1 MSGSIQSVGSPPLP
15 CLIFGSGGYPDLVVN
30 VKTLDALDGVRPGRA
45 PFQIAARSTDG
56 RLWFANDLVLQM
68 VDPGRQ
74 VINSVPPPVH
84 IEAVKADRR
93 AYSAL
98 QDLHLPAL
106 TRDLEFDYTA
116 LSLVLPQRVRFRY
129 RLEGYDTDWKDA
141 GTRRS
146 AFYTNLSP
154 DKYTF
159 RVIACNNDGVWNEKG
174 AALTFTLQPAFFQT
188 TWFNALCAVVLI
200 LFIWVLY
207 RLRVQIATERVR
219 VRLSVQ
225 LAERERIARELHD
238 TLLQGFQGLALR
250 FQGVVK
256 QIPRQEPIRQQ
267 MEEALDRADEAL
279 LEGRNRVRDLRSE
292 SANDDELPESL
303 ASWAEALEHDS
314 KIEARVSVVGT
325 RQLLHPIVYDEA
337 GQIGREALTNA
348 FRHSRASKIEVE
360 IIYYPESLRLRIR
373 DDGDGIDQALLG
385 EGRSGHWGLSGMRER
400 AQKIGAQINIWSS
413 PEAGTEID
421 LTIPATAA
429 YQRDLKTSHL
439 TWLKRFVG
447 WDG

>member
-1 MSGSIQSVGSPPLP
+1 
-15 CLIFGSGGYPDLVVN
+15 
-30 VKTLDALDGVRPGRA
+30 
-45 PFQIAARSTDG
+45 
-56 RLWFANDLVLQM
+56 
-68 VDPGRQ
+68 
-74 VINSVPPPVH
+74 
-84 IEAVKADRR
+84 
-93 AYSAL
+93 
-98 QDLHLPAL
+98 
-106 TRDLEFDYTA
+106 
-116 LSLVLPQRVRFRY
+116 LPQRVRFRY

-174 AALTFTLQPAFFQT
+174 AAITFTLQPAFFQT

-238 TLLQGFQGLALR
+238 TLLQGFQGLVLR

-447 WDG
+447 WDA